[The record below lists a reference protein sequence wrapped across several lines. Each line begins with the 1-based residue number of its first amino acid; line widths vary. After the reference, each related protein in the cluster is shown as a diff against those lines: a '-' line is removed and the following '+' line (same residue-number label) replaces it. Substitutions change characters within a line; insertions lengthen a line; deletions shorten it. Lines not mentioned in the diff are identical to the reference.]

1 MNFCACS
8 SAMPRGCREFETG
21 GLYEREFGGHPGGG
35 RQTRQFAPLPGQVRL
50 IGIAAFDG
58 DLGKARA
65 CRTGQRGVGAIEA
78 DHPSRGFR
86 TQAQLCA
93 EALAEM
99 PPAPAHVPSKLMDR
113 DAAASPYQGVPGMAT
128 SGLGV
133 QQRSDCAP
141 RTRSSAANLDGQ
153 SGAPRTR
160 HGQHG
165 YRFSEADDQGHRTR
179 REPPVGSARQPIL
192 PVADI
197 AIDARRQR
205 RRGSP
210 EDHLGGADAS
220 THIVARHDPEPRTTY
235 RPNTASI
242 CRSTSAPIRN
252 RGALMP

>member
-1 MNFCACS
+1 MLYVS
-8 SAMPRGCREFETG
+8 HVVRMPRVRDPR
-21 GLYEREFGGHPGGG
+21 LLRP
-35 RQTRQFAPLPGQVRL
+35 RTRQPSTPKGFGRRTRANPELGALDLHTRTRPLSEPGQT
-50 IGIAAFDG
+50 APDG
-58 DLGKARA
+58 SAR
-65 CRTGQRGVGAIEA
+65 CGHDRSGSPVPGL
-78 DHPSRGFR
+78 R
-86 TQAQLCA
+86 TQAQFGA

-99 PPAPAHVPSKLMDR
+99 PPAPAHVPSKRMDR

-179 REPPVGSARQPIL
+179 RQALMGPAGQPIL
-192 PVADI
+192 PIADVAI
-197 AIDARRQR
+197 HVRRQR

-210 EDHLGGADAS
+210 EDHLDGAA
-220 THIVARHDPEPRTTY
+220 ARIHFLLCHSP
-235 RPNTASI
+235 SVG
-242 CRSTSAPIRN
+242 APTD
-252 RGALMP
+252 